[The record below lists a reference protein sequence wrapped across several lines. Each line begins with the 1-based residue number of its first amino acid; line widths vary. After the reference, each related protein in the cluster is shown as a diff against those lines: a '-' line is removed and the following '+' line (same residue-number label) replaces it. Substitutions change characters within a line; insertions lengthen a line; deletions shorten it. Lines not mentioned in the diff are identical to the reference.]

1 MLQEFLLQVS
11 DRECHNIMVSPP
23 EEGGFKESSDT
34 ENNFIIS
41 DSTLR
46 NILSPQQNNICV

>member
-46 NILSPQQNNICV
+46 NILSPQQKNICV